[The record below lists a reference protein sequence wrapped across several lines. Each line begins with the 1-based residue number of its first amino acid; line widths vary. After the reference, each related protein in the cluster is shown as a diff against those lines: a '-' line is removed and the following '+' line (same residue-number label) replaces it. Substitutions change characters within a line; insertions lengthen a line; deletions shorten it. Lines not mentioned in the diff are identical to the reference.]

1 MSKKILKLDSL
12 WCMIQKQKIVHILG
26 GRGKLPCGQDNHQA
40 NLLVLLLQKLWF
52 QLLLHTLPTSRIL
65 LQRPTFVF
73 TSQNVHKYFKCP
85 GLARLVLKVLSME
98 VV

>member
-12 WCMIQKQKIVHILG
+12 WCMIQKKKNVHILG

-52 QLLLHTLPTSRIL
+52 QLLLHTLLTSRIL
-65 LQRPTFVF
+65 LQRPT
-73 TSQNVHKYFKCP
+73 QNVHKYFKCP
-85 GLARLVLKVLSME
+85 GLASLVLKVLSME